1 MRLNEL
7 RPKPGS
13 TKEKKRRGQGPGS
26 GLGKTA
32 GRGHKGQ
39 KARAGGAKRIFEGG
53 QMPIYR
59 RLPKRGFNNPFKPEY
74 AELNLDRLQQA
85 IDKGKLDPSQP
96 IDGEV
101 LVKAG
106 VIRRVLDGVRL
117 LGRGELR
124 QPVTIRVA
132 GASKKAIEL
141 VERVGGTV
149 IVEQRAKAQA
159 EQAAPSA

>member
-85 IDKGKLDPSQP
+85 IDRGRLDPSQP

-132 GASKKAIEL
+132 GASRKAIEL

-149 IVEQRAKAQA
+149 IVEQGTKAQA

>member
-59 RLPKRGFNNPFKPEY
+59 RLPKRGFTNPFKPEY

-85 IDKGKLDPSQP
+85 IDRGRLDPSQP

-132 GASKKAIEL
+132 GASRKAIEL

-149 IVEQRAKAQA
+149 IVEQGAKAQA